1 MDLFC
6 PHAFCY
12 LGDVTQEYQTDQEW
26 SVELSGNTSYTL
38 SHLSSVIYNNCY
50 YYLWDS
56 PVLLQRSLTRD
67 RKKNSLILNILRIH
81 TFVLYLAKKGLQEWT
96 DFKLPWIRGITPLD
110 MDRHSINIMRIWPSV
125 IISLNL

>member
-26 SVELSGNTSYTL
+26 SVELSGNTSLTFPL
-38 SHLSSVIYNNCY
+38 SFIIIVIIISGTVQSS
-50 YYLWDS
+50 S
-56 PVLLQRSLTRD
+56 RGLTRD

-81 TFVLYLAKKGLQEWT
+81 TFVLYLAKKGLQE
-96 DFKLPWIRGITPLD
+96 
-110 MDRHSINIMRIWPSV
+110 
-125 IISLNL
+125 

>member
-12 LGDVTQEYQTDQEW
+12 LGDVTQEYQTDKEW

-81 TFVLYLAKKGLQEWT
+81 TFVLYLAKKAYKNGQTLSYHGSGAVHHLT
-96 DFKLPWIRGITPLD
+96 WIAIQ
-110 MDRHSINIMRIWPSV
+110 
-125 IISLNL
+125 